1 MDDPTDP
8 NAANASNSSSLEL
21 PRWRDLQSSLRSPS
35 TWVGDYDYK
44 SLCLPRIPFI
54 NQKPPRSI
62 FFGLHD
68 RIPILVAIVM
78 GFQHSLAMAG
88 SIVSVPRIIV
98 GGGYNHLNLDDKT
111 QSYLISTALTV
122 CGFMTLI
129 QILRFRLFK
138 GYFLGTGLIS
148 MSGTSF
154 SFLPIAEAMI
164 TALRDE
170 GACGEPGTF
179 SPCPRSVYGK
189 WLGTVALC
197 SLLEIAISFLPPS
210 VLAAVFPPIVSGT
223 TVFLIGAS
231 LTGVGVKYWAGGAGP
246 CYSYK
251 KIEQLGG
258 DPSNLSFFATCPN
271 SLASPS
277 HPWGDAHWIGLGFFV
292 FSIIVLI
299 AIFGS
304 PFMRN
309 IQVMIGLISGIVLA
323 AATGYLNQ
331 GFIDAS
337 PAITFPWVET
347 FPLGI
352 YWPAVIPTLIA
363 FVVTSVETIGD
374 ISASAEAS
382 RVATSGP
389 EFDSRVQGGLLADG
403 LNSLI
408 AALMTANP
416 TTTFSQNNGV
426 IAVTRTAN
434 KYAGIAGAIW
444 LIFYG
449 IIGKVGGIFGAT
461 PDAVIGGMT
470 TFLFANVAVSGL
482 SILSPLKWTVRNRFI
497 VAISIGLGF
506 GVIIEPKALSTFLP
520 TTTNSTLKGL
530 RQAAVIV
537 LETGYSL
544 GALAAVFLNFVLPQ
558 EGEEILASNFTRGK
572 QIEEENDQIS
582 DELGGTPE
590 K

>member
-1 MDDPTDP
+1 
-8 NAANASNSSSLEL
+8 
-21 PRWRDLQSSLRSPS
+21 
-35 TWVGDYDYK
+35 
-44 SLCLPRIPFI
+44 
-54 NQKPPRSI
+54 
-62 FFGLHD
+62 
-68 RIPILVAIVM
+68 
-78 GFQHSLAMAG
+78 
-88 SIVSVPRIIV
+88 
-98 GGGYNHLNLDDKT
+98 
-111 QSYLISTALTV
+111 
-122 CGFMTLI
+122 
-129 QILRFRLFK
+129 
-138 GYFLGTGLIS
+138 

-164 TALRDE
+164 TALRNE

-179 SPCPRSVYGK
+179 GPCPRSVYGK

-197 SLLEIAISFLPPS
+197 SLIEIGISFLPPS
-210 VLAAVFPPIVSGT
+210 VLATVFPPVITGT

-231 LTGVGVKYWAGGAGP
+231 LTGVGVRYWAGGAGP

-258 DPSNLSFFATCPN
+258 DPSSLSFFAKCPN
-271 SLASPS
+271 SIASPA
-277 HPWGDAHWIGLGFFV
+277 HPWGDAHWVGLGFFV
-292 FSIIVLI
+292 FSLIILI
-299 AIFGS
+299 GIFGS

-309 IQVMIGLISGIVLA
+309 IQVMIGLVSGIILA
-323 AATGYLNQ
+323 AATGYLNND
-331 GFIDAS
+331 FIDAS
-337 PAITFPWVET
+337 PAITFPWVQT
-347 FPLGI
+347 FPLGV
-352 YWPAVIPTLIA
+352 YWPAVIPTCIA
-363 FVVTSVETIGD
+363 FIVTSVETIGD

-408 AALMTANP
+408 ASLMTANP

-449 IIGKVGGIFGAT
+449 VIGKVGGIFGAT
-461 PDAVIGGMT
+461 PDAIIGGMT

-497 VAISIGLGF
+497 VAISIGLGV
-506 GVIIEPKALSTFLP
+506 GVIIEPKAFSAFLP
-520 TTTNSTLKGL
+520 TTTNSVLNGL

-544 GALAAVFLNFVLPQ
+544 GAIMAVFLNFVLPE
-558 EGEEILASNFTRGK
+558 EGEEILASDFERKGN
-572 QIEEENDQIS
+572 ES
-582 DELGGTPE
+582 DNEKDTPKGDKLGDDVE
-590 K
+590 S